1 MSTVLERVR
10 NVIVHEFRVDESELK
25 PGSLFVD
32 DLNMDS
38 LDIVNLLFA
47 LENEFSTDER
57 GLQISDEEAEKLRS
71 VQAVVDYLKA
81 HGIEDG

>member
-71 VQAVVDYLKA
+71 VQDVVDYLKA

>member
-1 MSTVLERVR
+1 MSTVLERVK

-38 LDIVNLLFA
+38 LDIVNLLFT

-57 GLQISDEEAEKLRS
+57 GLQITDDEAEKLRS
-71 VQAVVDYLKA
+71 VQDVVDYLKA